1 MGADDQPRS
10 VIHDLRMPQR
20 RNPYGYA
27 RNNPLRLGDPT
38 GLIDEITVTA
48 RGSPCTWK
56 VCIDQ
61 DLQIMT

>member
-1 MGADDQPRS
+1 
-10 VIHDLRMPQR
+10 MPQR